1 MTESTYWAYRLKSRV
16 PFSACCLIN
25 SMSSISSISVLSRVC
40 WGRRREFRSSLISTN
55 KESACLYF
63 GGLSFSCDSST
74 SQNAF
79 FITSSI
85 CVFKSRLTG
94 VSFFSLN
101 PPSTAISCAKYMLAT
116 PFAAFMTSSMATNRG
131 GEAGTFAMRDET
143 EEWSNDELDV
153 NKDGCGKE
161 DDVTVFVVVDEQD
174 GRFEGEEDPGM
185 SLDGLKP
192 FLLLIE
198 SPVDE
203 PTPSSP
209 SSSLGVRCPVCRRF
223 DSSSSAPSLLLDAS
237 GRIIILLLVTGLES
251 WLLVEEEDVHTSRG
265 NFTSFDAWLI
275 SGRSD
280 SLFVPFD
287 SFSITSPTSTSTFT
301 TMSSSILTNCSG
313 RPSGQVS
320 VPCSCQMRLQ

>member
-1 MTESTYWAYRLKSRV
+1 
-16 PFSACCLIN
+16 
-25 SMSSISSISVLSRVC
+25 
-40 WGRRREFRSSLISTN
+40 
-55 KESACLYF
+55 
-63 GGLSFSCDSST
+63 
-74 SQNAF
+74 
-79 FITSSI
+79 
-85 CVFKSRLTG
+85 
-94 VSFFSLN
+94 
-101 PPSTAISCAKYMLAT
+101 
-116 PFAAFMTSSMATNRG
+116 MATNRG

-153 NKDGCGKE
+153 NKDGCEEDGCEKDGCEKGGCEEDGCEEGGCEKE
-161 DDVTVFVVVDEQD
+161 DDVTVFVVDEQD

-237 GRIIILLLVTGLES
+237 GRIIILFPITGLES

-265 NFTSFDAWLI
+265 SFTSFDAWLI

-280 SLFVPFD
+280 SLFLPSDSLFVPSD
-287 SFSITSPTSTSTFT
+287 SFSTTSPTSTSTFT
-301 TMSSSILTNCSG
+301 TMSSSILTNFSG
-313 RPSGQVS
+313 RPSGQ